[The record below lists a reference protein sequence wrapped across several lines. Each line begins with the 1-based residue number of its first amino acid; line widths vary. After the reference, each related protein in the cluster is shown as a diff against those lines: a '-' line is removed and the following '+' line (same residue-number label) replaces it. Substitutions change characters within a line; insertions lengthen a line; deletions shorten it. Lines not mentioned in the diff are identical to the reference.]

1 MNISADA
8 MKRLRGQILEL
19 VSENHQAQR
28 TRLELITLWG
38 VLVRLGFDVGRDDVI
53 TLLQDLRERE
63 YLRFDSAKDK
73 WSNRVE
79 ISKIEITPAGRDL
92 LEGTS
97 VDKAVLLK

>member
-63 YLRFDSAKDK
+63 YLRFDSTKDK

-92 LEGTS
+92 LEGTI